1 MEDDVRLTTMFQV
14 FETPIEEEFC
24 VPQSPKLIGD
34 FPTLKLAREK
44 ASREVWSHRELTV
57 HQSLEGVESLRSVNF
72 YEIPGTRKMI
82 EIIRHDL
89 HSQIATGEK

>member
-1 MEDDVRLTTMFQV
+1 MEDEVRLTTMFQV

-24 VPQSPKLIGD
+24 VPQSPTLIGD

-44 ASREVWSHRELTV
+44 ASRVVWSHRELTV

-72 YEIPGTRKMI
+72 YEIPGARKMI
-82 EIIRHDL
+82 EIIKHDL
-89 HSQIATGEK
+89 H